1 MWFSFENGCYF
12 TQKRTPA
19 DQVVLRPFQILL
31 VLKALALIT
40 KCHRRGEGWV
50 SMLRCLNRAKGTLE
64 SSGRSAVLKR
74 VATGAAAA
82 VQVIA
87 GAQYGTITWCI
98 LAPVVL
104 SAMLT
109 CWWHRGR
116 NLAARSYGLLEIFHF
131 TPIHIIIFFFG
142 AVQVASCQILAF
154 VLCLKLYLSFDK
166 MIAKNDFIQFASCR
180 PSKTQHINKLR
191 LSERNACHCSP
202 LLGLSFPA
210 NLSYSFPFL
219 HKLFC
224 VKWGGRW
231 RGERG
236 SRRSSLCFRWLRRRP
251 RSYPHSRRF
260 ERTNE
265 ASAERHPDVA
275 AANLTGAV
283 VGAIEVARTI
293 LQQHARPGI
302 VGTAVCACYA
312 LLRVTSGK

>member
-219 HKLFC
+219 HKLFLRK
-224 VKWGGRW
+224 VRWPVERWKRKQTFIAMLQVTATTPQKLSALKAFWKDKWGECRASSW
-231 RGERG
+231 
-236 SRRSSLCFRWLRRRP
+236 RRSGKSHW
-251 RSYPHSRRF
+251 RSRGRNRGR
-260 ERTNE
+260 E
-265 ASAERHPDVA
+265 D
-275 AANLTGAV
+275 NLTATCKTWHCWNGSL
-283 VGAIEVARTI
+283 R
-293 LQQHARPGI
+293 
-302 VGTAVCACYA
+302 
-312 LLRVTSGK
+312 LLRLATSYLG